1 MRKIK
6 ILVLLIL
13 LMGVT
18 GCKINQTENE
28 SKQVKGIPDCVSSF
42 ESNGDYRLI
51 IIVNEKEINDKE
63 VLALELIEMVRNNE
77 FKTIMFSYD
86 VNGYPVGLQMDV
98 YLTEE
103 DWKDKEV
110 DSYMKVSFKQENIVD
125 GYNIVEHYNKFQL
138 NIE

>member
-13 LMGVT
+13 LMGIT

-28 SKQVKGIPDCVSSF
+28 SKQEKGVPDCVSSF

-86 VNGYPVGLQMDV
+86 VNGYPVGLQMDI

-103 DWKDKEV
+103 DWKNKEV
-110 DSYMKVSFKQENIVD
+110 DPYMKVSFKQENIVD